1 MKYFKLFGTLLLAG
15 SVFCTAQLNC
25 MAVQPVGAAERV
37 LALCE
42 NVDINGVFHI
52 YNKESL
58 EAFLK
63 CVANGHENLDAV
75 LEADI
80 ELGESFGKIMDYVGN
95 FDGQGYKIS
104 GMNQELS
111 PIIMGE

>member
-1 MKYFKLFGTLLLAG
+1 MLAG
-15 SVFCTAQLNC
+15 SVFCIARQNC
-25 MAVQPVGAAERV
+25 MVAQPVGAAERV

-42 NVDINGVFHI
+42 NVDTNGVFHI